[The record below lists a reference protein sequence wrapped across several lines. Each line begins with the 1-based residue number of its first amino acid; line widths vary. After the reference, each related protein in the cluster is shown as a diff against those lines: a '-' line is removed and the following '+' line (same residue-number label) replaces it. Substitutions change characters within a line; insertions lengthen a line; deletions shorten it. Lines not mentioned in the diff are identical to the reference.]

1 MPIEVF
7 LLILCAALVH
17 AAWNA
22 LVKAEPDRLT
32 LWRVILT
39 TQFILSLCL
48 LPFVP
53 VPAPAAWPYL
63 VGSGAVNIGYVLF
76 LTQAYRFGDL
86 SHAYPLA
93 RGSAPLF
100 VAAVSVL
107 CLGE

>member
-1 MPIEVF
+1 MPIDIFV
-7 LLILCAALVH
+7 LIVCAALVH

-22 LVKAEPDRLT
+22 LVKADPDRLT

-63 VGSGAVNIGYVLF
+63 VGSSLTNIGYVLF
-76 LTQAYRFGDL
+76 
-86 SHAYPLA
+86 
-93 RGSAPLF
+93 
-100 VAAVSVL
+100 
-107 CLGE
+107 

>member
-1 MPIEVF
+1 MPIEIF

-22 LVKAEPDRLT
+22 LVKADQDRLT

-39 TQFILSLCL
+39 TQFVLSLFL

-63 VGSGAVNIGYVLF
+63 VASALVNIGYVLF
-76 LTQAYRFGDL
+76 LTQAYR
-86 SHAYPLA
+86 
-93 RGSAPLF
+93 SAT
-100 VAAVSVL
+100 
-107 CLGE
+107 